1 MHFSQLLH
9 LYLNPFFS
17 LVLWDFIIILFLK
30 KNNLII
36 SIYLLFVL
44 EEEMQEL
51 QSSVSNYFNEIK
63 LLNNFIVINLKLN
76 ALRIMKFMVLL

>member
-17 LVLWDFIIILFLK
+17 LVLRDFIIILFFK